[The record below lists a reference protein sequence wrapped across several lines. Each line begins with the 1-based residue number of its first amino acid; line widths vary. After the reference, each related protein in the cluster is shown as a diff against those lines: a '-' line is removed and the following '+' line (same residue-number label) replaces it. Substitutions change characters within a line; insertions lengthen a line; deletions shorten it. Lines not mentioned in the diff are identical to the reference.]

1 LAVLLGVLAVR
12 LLVVGAG
19 LVAFATAGA
28 FLAGR
33 AAYVAPVL
41 PTAAVQEPSAQTGAE
56 AQLPQSAGAQ
66 LSQDGAA
73 QHGGGQAGAQQRRR
87 RQRAEASFESITK
100 ATSPTPAIIRTFF
113 IVQVSVVE
121 VSYPPKNKFPI
132 GPRPNQLGVAIR
144 GKQIQKSSKMRRMR

>member
-1 LAVLLGVLAVR
+1 MRLAVLLGVLAVR

-41 PTAAVQEPSAQTGAE
+41 PTAAVQEPSAQTGAD
-56 AQLPQSAGAQ
+56 AQLPQEAGAQ
-66 LSQDGAA
+66 LSQAGAA

-121 VSYPPKNKFPI
+121 VSYPPK
-132 GPRPNQLGVAIR
+132 
-144 GKQIQKSSKMRRMR
+144 KQIPNWSASEPVGSRH